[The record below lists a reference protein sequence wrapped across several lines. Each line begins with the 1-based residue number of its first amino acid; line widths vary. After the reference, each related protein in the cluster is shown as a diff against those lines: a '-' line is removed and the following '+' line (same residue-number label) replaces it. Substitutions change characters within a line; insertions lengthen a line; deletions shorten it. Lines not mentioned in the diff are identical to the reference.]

1 MCTWCL
7 VHTVPCALVTATGI
21 IIFMILVTGG
31 TGFVG
36 RALIRQLVTNG
47 EQVRTLIRPSPRTP
61 NLPRGVPVEV
71 AVASL
76 NDERGLRAALRG
88 VDIVYHLA
96 GAEHQGA
103 RANILEV
110 DARGTYNLSRAAAEM
125 RVRRFFYVSHLGA
138 GRSSYYPLLKIKGI
152 AEEHIRRSGVAHT
165 IFRTALL
172 YGPEDHFTTSLAR
185 ILAFFPLFLMPR
197 EGEVLLQP
205 LWVEDLVTCLLWS
218 LETPETLN
226 HTFDIGGSEYFPYRQ
241 AVEIIQETIG
251 KRRWFLPLGL
261 PYLRVLTVMLE
272 SVMPGFPFSTFWVD
286 YFAYN
291 RTCAVD
297 SIPRLFGF
305 LPARFTYR
313 LDHLKGINWN
323 RLARQTFFKPT
334 TSK

>member
-1 MCTWCL
+1 
-7 VHTVPCALVTATGI
+7 
-21 IIFMILVTGG
+21 MILVTGG

-36 RALIRQLVTNG
+36 RALIRQLVNNG
-47 EQVRTLIRPSPRTP
+47 QQVRTLIRPSPLTP

-88 VDIVYHLA
+88 VDVIYHLA

-110 DARGTYNLSRAAAEM
+110 DARGTYNLSLAAAEM
-125 RVRRFFYVSHLGA
+125 HVRRFFYVSHLGA
-138 GRSSYYPLLKIKGI
+138 GRSSYFPLLRVKGI
-152 AEEHIRRSGVAHT
+152 AEEYVRRSGVAHT

-172 YGPEDHFTTSLAR
+172 YGPEDHFSTELAR
-185 ILAFFPLFLMPR
+185 MLAFFPLFIMPR
-197 EGEVLLQP
+197 DGDVLLQP

-218 LETPETLN
+218 LDTPETLN
-226 HTFDIGGSEYFPYRQ
+226 HTFDIGGAEYFPFRQ

-251 KRRWFLPLGL
+251 QRRWMMPLGL

-272 SVMPGFPFSTFWVD
+272 SFMPGFPFSTFLVD

-297 SIPRLFGF
+297 SISRLFGF

-313 LDHLKGINWN
+313 LEHLKGINWN
-323 RLARQTFFKPT
+323 RQAWLSFFKRP
-334 TSK
+334 SSR

>member
-1 MCTWCL
+1 
-7 VHTVPCALVTATGI
+7 
-21 IIFMILVTGG
+21 MILVTGG

-47 EQVRTLIRPSPRTP
+47 QQVRTLIRPSPRTP

-88 VDIVYHLA
+88 VDVVYHLA

-103 RANILEV
+103 RANILEI
-110 DARGTYNLSRAAAEM
+110 DARGTYNLSRAAADT
-125 RVRRFFYVSHLGA
+125 RVRRFFYLSHLGA
-138 GRSSYYPLLKIKGI
+138 GRSSYYPLLKVKGI
-152 AEEHIRRSGVAHT
+152 AEEHIRRSGVPHT

-185 ILAFFPLFLMPR
+185 MLAFFPLYVLPR
-197 EGEVLLQP
+197 EGDVLIQP

-218 LETPETLN
+218 LEETETIN
-226 HTFDIGGSEYFPYRQ
+226 HTFDIGGSEYFPFRQ
-241 AVEIIQETIG
+241 ALEIIQATIG
-251 KRRWFLPLGL
+251 KHRWFLPLGL
-261 PYLRVLTVMLE
+261 PYLRALTVMLE
-272 SVMPGFPFSTFWVD
+272 STMPGFPFSTFWVD
-286 YFAYN
+286 YLAYN

-323 RLARQTFFKPT
+323 RLAWQTFFKKIP
-334 TSK
+334 KK

>member
-1 MCTWCL
+1 
-7 VHTVPCALVTATGI
+7 
-21 IIFMILVTGG
+21 MILVTGG

-36 RALIRQLVTNG
+36 RALIRQLVANG
-47 EQVRTLIRPSPRTP
+47 QQVRTLIRPSARTP

-76 NDERGLRAALRG
+76 GDERGLRAALRG
-88 VDIVYHLA
+88 VEIVYHLA
-96 GAEHQGA
+96 GAEFQGA
-103 RANILEV
+103 RANILQI
-110 DARGTYNLSRAAAEM
+110 DARGTYNLSQAAAET

-138 GRSSYYPLLKIKGI
+138 GRSSYYPLLKVKGI

-172 YGPEDHFTTSLAR
+172 YGPEDHFTTALAR
-185 ILAFFPLFLMPR
+185 MLALFPVYFMPR
-197 EGEVLLQP
+197 DGEVLIQP

-218 LETPETLN
+218 MDTPETLN
-226 HTFDIGGSEYFPYRQ
+226 HTFDIGGAEYFPFRQ
-241 AVEIIQETIG
+241 TMEIIQEKIG
-251 KRRWFLPLGL
+251 LRRWFLPLGL
-261 PYLRVLTVMLE
+261 PYLRTLTIMLE
-272 SVMPGFPFSTFWVD
+272 SIMPGFPFSTFWVD

-323 RLARQTFFKPT
+323 RQAWQTFFKPT
-334 TSK
+334 STK

>member
-1 MCTWCL
+1 
-7 VHTVPCALVTATGI
+7 
-21 IIFMILVTGG
+21 MILVTGG

-36 RALIRQLVTNG
+36 RALIRQLVANG

-71 AVASL
+71 AVAGL

-110 DARGTYNLSRAAAEM
+110 DARGTYNLSQAAAEM

-241 AVEIIQETIG
+241 AVEIIEETIG

-323 RLARQTFFKPT
+323 RLAWQTFFKPT
-334 TSK
+334 ASK

>member
-1 MCTWCL
+1 
-7 VHTVPCALVTATGI
+7 
-21 IIFMILVTGG
+21 MILVTGG

-36 RALIRQLVTNG
+36 RALIRQLAANG
-47 EQVRTLIRPSPRTP
+47 QQVRTLIRPSPRTP

-88 VDIVYHLA
+88 VDVVYHLA
-96 GAEHQGA
+96 GAEQQGA

-110 DARGTYNLSRAAAEM
+110 DARGTYNISRAAAEM

-138 GRSSYYPLLKIKGI
+138 GRSSYFPLLKIKGI

-185 ILAFFPLFLMPR
+185 VLAFFPLYIMPR
-197 EGEVLLQP
+197 DGDVLLQP

-218 LETPETLN
+218 MDTPETLN
-226 HTFDIGGSEYFPYRQ
+226 HTFEIGGAEYFPFRQ
-241 AVEIIQETIG
+241 AAEIIQTTIG
-251 KRRWFLPLGL
+251 KRRLFLSLGL
-261 PYLRVLTVMLE
+261 PYLRILTVMLE
-272 SVMPGFPFSTFWVD
+272 SIMPGFPFSTFWVD

-313 LDHLKGINWN
+313 LDHLKGIDWN
-323 RLARQTFFKPT
+323 RQAWQTFFKR
-334 TSK
+334 TSSK

>member
-1 MCTWCL
+1 
-7 VHTVPCALVTATGI
+7 
-21 IIFMILVTGG
+21 MILVTGG

-36 RALIRQLVTNG
+36 RALIRQLVANG

-110 DARGTYNLSRAAAEM
+110 DARGTYNLSQAAAEM
-125 RVRRFFYVSHLGA
+125 RVRRFFYLSHLGA

-185 ILAFFPLFLMPR
+185 MLAFFPLYLMPR

-251 KRRWFLPLGL
+251 IRRWFLPLGL

-323 RLARQTFFKPT
+323 RLAWQTFFKPA